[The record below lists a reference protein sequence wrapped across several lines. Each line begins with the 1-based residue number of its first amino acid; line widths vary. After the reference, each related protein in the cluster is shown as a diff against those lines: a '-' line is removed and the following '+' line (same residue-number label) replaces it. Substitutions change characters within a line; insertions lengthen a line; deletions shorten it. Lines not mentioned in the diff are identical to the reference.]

1 MNLVEAITNMFKNKV
16 IDNLNFIFKG
26 FLAGLLISLGGI
38 AFLQVENKI
47 IGSVLF
53 SIGLIAVIIMEAN
66 LYTGK
71 IGYATNLVKAKAAA
85 MIMIANLITAFLV
98 GLLFKSVYGEQLL
111 WATKLTKSI
120 GQVLFDSVL
129 CGMCIYIAVECY
141 KKTKSL
147 IPVILG
153 VVVFIL
159 AKGDHIIAN
168 AFYCAAGT
176 VTWKGIGY
184 LALTGIGNTVGS
196 LLVRGLQIGI
206 NHEICQDR

>member
-98 GLLFKSVYGEQLL
+98 GLLFKSVYVQRRRTS
-111 WATKLTKSI
+111 W
-120 GQVLFDSVL
+120 
-129 CGMCIYIAVECY
+129 
-141 KKTKSL
+141 
-147 IPVILG
+147 
-153 VVVFIL
+153 
-159 AKGDHIIAN
+159 
-168 AFYCAAGT
+168 
-176 VTWKGIGY
+176 
-184 LALTGIGNTVGS
+184 
-196 LLVRGLQIGI
+196 
-206 NHEICQDR
+206 